1 MNIYLY
7 CLMWG
12 VEKRNIIQLAI
23 IQALWKC
30 KVFCMWTVIHVIH
43 WVLGYT
49 TYGETLVAE
58 KYGVYEDI
66 QTKTGKKD

>member
-1 MNIYLY
+1 M
-7 CLMWG
+7 
-12 VEKRNIIQLAI
+12 
-23 IQALWKC
+23 QALWKC
-30 KVFCMWTVIHVIH
+30 KVFCMWTVIDVIH

-66 QTKTGKKD
+66 QTKTGRERLRKSNWMCSQKR